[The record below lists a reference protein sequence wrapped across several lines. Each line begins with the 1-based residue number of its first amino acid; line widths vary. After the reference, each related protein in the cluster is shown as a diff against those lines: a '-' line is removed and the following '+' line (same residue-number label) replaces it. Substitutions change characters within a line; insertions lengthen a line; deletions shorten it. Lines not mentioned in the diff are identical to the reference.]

1 MKELSRQEKTR
12 VIVFAA
18 ISLLSVVL
26 VVWFGWGICSSA
38 AMPIDYD
45 DVGEVNIDGSDWTG
59 FFLLTAGM
67 LNGFFMLIYAAVVL
81 IYVLFAAGGAALS
94 SVLLRVLALKGA
106 ESIGAAEL
114 ALTRKIY
121 IAASI
126 VQAVVPV
133 LVVVGYI
140 ISGRGGFGL
149 MSLLLCWQYPLFM
162 ELIYIKK
169 LKGLAMG
176 AVISG

>member
-26 VVWFGWGICSSA
+26 VVWFGWGICSSVA
-38 AMPIDYD
+38 TMPIDYD

-81 IYVLFAAGGAALS
+81 IYVLFAAGGAAMS

-140 ISGRGGFGL
+140 ISGRGSFGL

-162 ELIYIKK
+162 GLIYIKK
-169 LKGLAMG
+169 LKRFASD
-176 AVISG
+176 AE

>member
-1 MKELSRQEKTR
+1 M
-12 VIVFAA
+12 
-18 ISLLSVVL
+18 
-26 VVWFGWGICSSA
+26 
-38 AMPIDYD
+38 
-45 DVGEVNIDGSDWTG
+45 
-59 FFLLTAGM
+59 
-67 LNGFFMLIYAAVVL
+67 
-81 IYVLFAAGGAALS
+81 
-94 SVLLRVLALKGA
+94 
-106 ESIGAAEL
+106 
-114 ALTRKIY
+114 
-121 IAASI
+121 
-126 VQAVVPV
+126 

>member
-1 MKELSRQEKTR
+1 
-12 VIVFAA
+12 
-18 ISLLSVVL
+18 
-26 VVWFGWGICSSA
+26 
-38 AMPIDYD
+38 
-45 DVGEVNIDGSDWTG
+45 
-59 FFLLTAGM
+59 
-67 LNGFFMLIYAAVVL
+67 MLIYAAVVL

-133 LVVVGYI
+133 LVAVGYI

-162 ELIYIKK
+162 GLIYMKK